1 MSVTRTST
9 LARAGSGTR
18 EQFISRTYNTLLGA
32 IVLFVLIETG
42 LFRSGL
48 AESIT
53 RSLMGVSWLV
63 VLGGFI
69 LVSWFASRA
78 AHQARS
84 RSTQYLA
91 LVAFVA
97 AESIIFVPLLYLA
110 ESVAP
115 GTIEKAAWYTLAGF
129 AALTFIAFNT
139 RKNFSF
145 LAGALRWGG
154 LLAMAAIIISV
165 LGGMALGGWFS
176 LLMIGYAGAAILF
189 DTSNVIHEFE
199 EDQHVGA
206 ALQLFASVALMFW
219 YVVRFIGFAG
229 DD

>member
-1 MSVTRTST
+1 MNQTRVSTHARPATS
-9 LARAGSGTR
+9 SR

-32 IVLFVLIETG
+32 ILLFVLIETV
-42 LFRSGL
+42 LFRTGL
-48 AESIT
+48 AASIT
-53 RSLMGVSWLV
+53 HALLGVSWLV

-78 AHQARS
+78 AHQAGS
-84 RSTQYLA
+84 IQKQYLA

-97 AESIIFVPLLYLA
+97 AESIIFVPLLYMA
-110 ESVAP
+110 ESIAP

-145 LAGALRWGG
+145 LAGMLRWVG
-154 LLAMAAIIISV
+154 LLALAGIVLSV
-165 LGGMALGGWFS
+165 IGGMALGGWFS
-176 LLMIGYAGAAILF
+176 LLMIAYAGAAILY
-189 DTSNVIHEFE
+189 DTSSVIHEFR

-219 YVVRFIGFAG
+219 YMVRFIGFAG